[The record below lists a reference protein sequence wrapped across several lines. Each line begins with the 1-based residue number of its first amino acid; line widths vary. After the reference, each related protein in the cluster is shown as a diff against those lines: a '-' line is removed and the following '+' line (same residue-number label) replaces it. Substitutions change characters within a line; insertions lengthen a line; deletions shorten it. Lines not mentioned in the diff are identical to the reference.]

1 MKRLVAMLISLGLA
15 LVATGPHAKVTS
27 VSGNRF
33 KPAERPF
40 TDELVKTLKVPAGFQ
55 VNVFAKGLENPRM
68 MRVGEDGTVYVT
80 RQKQNDVLALVDR
93 DGDGVAD
100 GAPRTVVSNL
110 NQVHGVALFENK
122 LYLAAPTMVWSAQ
135 LSADGSIGSPQVL
148 ISNLPDGGQHRGRT
162 IGIGPDRLLYISIG
176 SSCNDCAEANPNHAT
191 MMRARLDGSEVKVFA
206 RGLRDTIG
214 FDWHPVSGELWGADN
229 GADWKGDQIPP
240 EELNWIKEGGNYG
253 WPICYGKRIVD
264 EATIAEPKD
273 VTQEDIDKKAYCA
286 RTEPAVLT
294 YDADAAPIGM
304 VFYNANQFPEDYRGD
319 AFIAYHG
326 SWNRTKPVG
335 YKVVRTRFQNGKAIA
350 WNDFLSGFINQSGT
364 AYFGRPAELLS
375 HATARC

>member
-1 MKRLVAMLISLGLA
+1 MKRLTAILIPLGFA
-15 LVATGPHAKVTS
+15 LVATGVHARVTS

-33 KPAERPF
+33 KPEERPF
-40 TDELVKTLKVPAGFQ
+40 TDKLVKTLKVPIGFQ
-55 VNVFAKGLENPRM
+55 VNVFAKELKNPRM

-110 NQVHGVALFENK
+110 NQVHGIALFENK

-135 LSADGSIGSPQVL
+135 FNADGSIGPPQVL
-148 ISNLPDGGQHRGRT
+148 IDNLPDGGQHRGRT
-162 IGIGPDRLLYISIG
+162 IGIGPDRLLYISVG

-191 MMRARLDGSEVKVFA
+191 MLRARLDGSELKVFA

-214 FDWHPVSGELWGADN
+214 FDWHH
-229 GADWKGDQIPP
+229 
-240 EELNWIKEGGNYG
+240 
-253 WPICYGKRIVD
+253 
-264 EATIAEPKD
+264 
-273 VTQEDIDKKAYCA
+273 
-286 RTEPAVLT
+286 
-294 YDADAAPIGM
+294 AAPIGM
-304 VFYNANQFPEDYRGD
+304 AFYDQRQFPEAYRGD

-335 YKVVRTRFQNGKAIA
+335 YKVVRARFQNGKPIA
-350 WNDFLSGFINQSGT
+350 WNDFLSGFINPAGT
-364 AYFGRPAELLS
+364 AYFGRPAGVVIARDGALLISDDVNGVIYRVS
-375 HATARC
+375 HKGSK